1 MIDVQQAR
9 SETPGCQNVL
19 HFNNA
24 GAALP
29 PEPVTNAQI
38 RHLQREAQIGGYEAA
53 DEAADAL
60 QHTYHAIASMLG
72 ADPDEI
78 ALVENA
84 TRAWDMAFYGLPFEP
99 GDRILTTQ
107 AAYASNYIA
116 MLQVAERSG
125 AEIDVVPTD
134 EHGQID
140 VEALR
145 HRMGDDVALIALT
158 HVPTNGGLVNPAAD
172 VGAVAQDAG
181 VPYLLDACQSAGQMP
196 LDVNELGCTMLSATG
211 RKFLRGPRGTG
222 FLYVD
227 RDWIERIEPPLLDL
241 HAATWVEPNCYEIDP
256 TARRFENWE
265 RYVAGQVALGVA
277 VDYAMDQG
285 LDAIFQR
292 VQQLANILRTRLDA
306 LDDVTVQDIG
316 NVQCGITTF
325 SAETLEAETLKTM
338 LRERDINVSVS
349 GPASTRLDAEARN
362 LPDLVRASVHY
373 YNTEDEIE
381 QFVEDVA
388 DCLHPPAR

>member
-9 SETPGCQNVL
+9 RETPGCDHVL

-29 PEPVTNAQI
+29 PEPVTDAQI
-38 RHLQREAQIGGYEAA
+38 HHLRREAQIGGYEAA

-60 QHTYHAIASMLG
+60 QHTYDAIASMLG
-72 ADPDEI
+72 AESDEI

-84 TRAWDMAFYGLPFEP
+84 TRAWDMAFYGMPFEP

-107 AAYASNYIA
+107 ASYASNYIA
-116 MLQVAERSG
+116 MLQVAEQSG

-140 VEALR
+140 VDALR
-145 HRMGDDVALIALT
+145 HRMDHDVALIALT
-158 HVPTNGGLVNPAAD
+158 HVPTNGGLVNPAAE

-196 LDVNELGCTMLSATG
+196 LDVDELSCTMLSATG

-227 RDWIERIEPPLLDL
+227 RAWIERIEPPLLDL
-241 HAATWVEPNCYEIDP
+241 HAATWVKPDRYEIAP

-265 RYVAGQVALGVA
+265 SYVAGQVALGVA
-277 VDYAMDQG
+277 VDYALDRG

-292 VQQLANILRTRLDA
+292 VRRLASTLRTQLDA
-306 LDDVTVQDIG
+306 LDDVTVQDVG
-316 NVQCGITTF
+316 SVQCGITTF
-325 SAETLEAETLKTM
+325 STDSLEAKALKSR

-349 GPASTRLDAEARN
+349 GPASTRLDAEARD

-381 QFVEDVA
+381 QFVEGVA
-388 DCLHPPAR
+388 DCLRNATH